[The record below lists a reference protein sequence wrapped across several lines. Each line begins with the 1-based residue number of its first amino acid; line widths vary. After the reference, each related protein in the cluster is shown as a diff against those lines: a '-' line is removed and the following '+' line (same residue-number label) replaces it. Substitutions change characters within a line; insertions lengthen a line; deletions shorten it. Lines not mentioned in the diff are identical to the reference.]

1 MLENEIDPNSIE
13 DFELKQP
20 TYQVWLFRYN
30 ELDDITGDEFIQEF
44 SKFESAKARADEL
57 AEDET
62 ELNSYFNDSTA
73 YVGIEVEEVVL
84 LDNGWEEN
92 QGSLYIVNKINPNF
106 DHSKI
111 L

>member
-1 MLENEIDPNSIE
+1 MPQNEIDPNSIE

-20 TYQVWLFRYN
+20 TYQVWLFRYD
-30 ELDDITGDEFIQEF
+30 ELDNITGDEFIQEF

-62 ELNSYFNDSTA
+62 ELNSYFTDSTA

-84 LDNGWEEN
+84 LENGWEEN
-92 QGSLYIVNKINPNF
+92 QGSLYIVNKLNPNF